1 MVKTSNKSDIL
12 IIAVAFIVTVIFTP
26 VNFDALIIPKVFI
39 LFCFTLYLLP
49 NIIIEIK
56 TLKVKK
62 KSKLLAAVLPIFI
75 FIQLIAIMLISS
87 APLDQQLFGRTGR
100 GFGLVTY
107 FSFIILTIAS
117 VIYIDLKRINLLVL
131 GLLLSVYVS
140 SFYSIL
146 QRHNLD
152 MFNWNSRTNGIIGTL
167 GNPNFQSS
175 FATLAVLPTIV
186 YFWQKKNK
194 LIWTPFFTIFLLYTI
209 YICEST
215 QGYIGLAASVIIFIF
230 IRVWFY
236 SKKFF
241 YILLPLPIFMG
252 IIALLGMTNRGP
264 LSTYLY
270 KVSVQSRGDFWR
282 SAFTTANENPIFGVG
297 LDSFGDYYLLNRDDI
312 AAGHTFAELTDNA
325 HNYFLEFAA
334 IGGYPLAAIYLSLMF
349 YTLFCFIKLF
359 KQSSSFNP
367 LMTALFTAWTVLQ
380 LQSVISPG
388 NLVLFMWNFLIS
400 GSVIGYQTF
409 KRDLSFQVQV
419 QSLKPKVS
427 IAGSFLLI
435 FGVIFLYPWFDSD
448 RMLLNGLNTKN
459 ANIVIDAVDS
469 YPRSIVKINLV
480 GVQLLQSNLAVQSLD
495 LARSTTKWNPNS
507 PSGWGLI
514 LANPKASREERLQA
528 KAKVLQL
535 DPKNNKVKEFNP

>member
-117 VIYIDLKRINLLVL
+117 IIYIDLKRINLLVL

-194 LIWTPFFTIFLLYTI
+194 LIWTPFFTIFLLYSRVYRASCFGYNI
-209 YICEST
+209 Y
-215 QGYIGLAASVIIFIF
+215 
-230 IRVWFY
+230 
-236 SKKFF
+236 
-241 YILLPLPIFMG
+241 
-252 IIALLGMTNRGP
+252 
-264 LSTYLY
+264 
-270 KVSVQSRGDFWR
+270 
-282 SAFTTANENPIFGVG
+282 
-297 LDSFGDYYLLNRDDI
+297 
-312 AAGHTFAELTDNA
+312 
-325 HNYFLEFAA
+325 
-334 IGGYPLAAIYLSLMF
+334 
-349 YTLFCFIKLF
+349 
-359 KQSSSFNP
+359 FN
-367 LMTALFTAWTVLQ
+367 
-380 LQSVISPG
+380 
-388 NLVLFMWNFLIS
+388 
-400 GSVIGYQTF
+400 
-409 KRDLSFQVQV
+409 
-419 QSLKPKVS
+419 
-427 IAGSFLLI
+427 
-435 FGVIFLYPWFDSD
+435 
-448 RMLLNGLNTKN
+448 
-459 ANIVIDAVDS
+459 
-469 YPRSIVKINLV
+469 
-480 GVQLLQSNLAVQSLD
+480 
-495 LARSTTKWNPNS
+495 
-507 PSGWGLI
+507 
-514 LANPKASREERLQA
+514 
-528 KAKVLQL
+528 
-535 DPKNNKVKEFNP
+535 